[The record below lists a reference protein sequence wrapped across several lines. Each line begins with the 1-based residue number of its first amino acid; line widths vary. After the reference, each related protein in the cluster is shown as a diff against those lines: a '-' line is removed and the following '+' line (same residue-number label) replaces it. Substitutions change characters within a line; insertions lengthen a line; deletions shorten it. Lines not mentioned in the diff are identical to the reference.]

1 MVHGPPTRRKSQQ
14 PQQEQHQKQQ
24 NHNQSQNQN
33 QNHNQTQ
40 QKEQQHHHHQKP
52 CEMDLERMPTP
63 PDGGWGWV
71 VVFASFMIHIVTDG
85 MTYSFGIFYDEF
97 TAYFNEGNGYT
108 AWIASIMVGVTF
120 SSGPISSSFVNRYGC
135 RPVTIAGAILAASC
149 IIVSMFAQNVLTLI
163 ITIGFGTG
171 LGFGL
176 IYLPAIVSVTQYFDS
191 RRSLA
196 TGIAVCGSGFGT
208 FVFAPLTEYLIGS
221 YGWRGAML
229 IIGGIVLNCIIFG
242 AMFRPLE
249 LEAPPNTTSTPKLG
263 KKSAI
268 IDENTTPAE
277 LEPLKVAP
285 ADQYLQLPQR
295 TDVPPGGVIS
305 ITGGS
310 PLCRSNSMGHNLKP
324 NLNNNLNGAINGQ
337 TPVAPTTHT
346 AVVVKSTSNDD
357 IARKCH
363 SQLQLTPL
371 RDAHRERS
379 ASGTMYRVDALYQGS
394 LHNLPEYGSSRNDLS
409 RSMSGSGVIK
419 RYGSLRQ
426 SNQMDQSQEDAK
438 CCGCITCSK
447 ETRDTFSEMMNF
459 SLLRDV
465 IFVIFSVSN
474 FCTSVGFN
482 VPYLYIA
489 AYAKQL
495 GISKTH
501 SSYLIATIGVANTV
515 GRIVLGYVSDKPWVN
530 RLLVYNFCLT
540 ACGLATAMV
549 PLCKDINSL
558 AIYCIVF
565 GFTIGAYVGL
575 TSVILVDL
583 LGLDKLT
590 NAFGLLLLFQGIA
603 SFIGPPIGGWMYDL
617 TSSYSPA
624 FLMAGLMIAI
634 SGLVMFA
641 IPPLQRFQANKADHK
656 NNSEHLSLS

>member
-1 MVHGPPTRRKSQQ
+1 MVHGPPARRKSQQ
-14 PQQEQHQKQQ
+14 QQGQQGQQGQHQ
-24 NHNQSQNQN
+24 NA
-33 QNHNQTQ
+33 
-40 QKEQQHHHHQKP
+40 
-52 CEMDLERMPTP
+52 CEMEMEQVQPTP

-71 VVFASFMIHIVTDG
+71 VVFGSFMIHIVTDG
-85 MTYSFGIFYDEF
+85 MTYSFGIFYNEF
-97 TAYFNEGNGYT
+97 LDYFNEGKGYT

-135 RPVTIAGAILAASC
+135 RAVTIAGAILASSC

-163 ITIGFGTG
+163 LTIGFGTG

-176 IYLPAIVSVTQYFDS
+176 IYLPAIVSVTQYFEAK
-191 RRSLA
+191 RSLA

-249 LEAPPNTTSTPKLG
+249 MDTAPQTPPNTPSTPNLG

-268 IDENTTPAE
+268 IDQNTTPAE
-277 LEPLKVAP
+277 LEPLKILP
-285 ADQYLQLPQR
+285 KDQYLQLPQR
-295 TDVPPGGVIS
+295 TETAVSGG
-305 ITGGS
+305 G
-310 PLCRSNSMGHNLKP
+310 LCRSNSVGHNLKP
-324 NLNNNLNGAINGQ
+324 GLNNNSNGAINGQ
-337 TPVAPTTHT
+337 GPILVTPPSA
-346 AVVVKSTSNDD
+346 VVKSTSNDD

-379 ASGTMYRVDALYQGS
+379 ASGTMYRPDALYQGS
-394 LHNLPEYGSSRNDLS
+394 LHNLPDYVSSRNDLN
-409 RSMSGSGVIK
+409 RSISGSGVIK

-426 SNQMDQSQEDAK
+426 SNNISQSQEVAK

-447 ETRDTFSEMMNF
+447 ETRDTFAEMMNF
-459 SLLRDV
+459 SLLKDV

-474 FCTSVGFN
+474 FCTSIGFN
-482 VPYLYIA
+482 VPYIYVA
-489 AYAKQL
+489 AYAEQL
-495 GISKTH
+495 KIGKTDA
-501 SSYLIATIGVANTV
+501 SYLIAIIGVANTV
-515 GRIVLGYVSDKPWVN
+515 GRIILGYVADKPWVN
-530 RLLVYNFCLT
+530 RLLVYNVCLT
-540 ACGLATAMV
+540 ACGIATAMV
-549 PLCKDINSL
+549 PFCQDFQSL
-558 AIYCIVF
+558 AFYCAVF

-617 TSSYSPA
+617 TDSYSPA
-624 FLMAGLMIAI
+624 FIMAGLMIAI
-634 SGLVMFA
+634 SGLVMFI
-641 IPPLQRFQANKADHK
+641 IPPLQRVQARKSLQKQHA
-656 NNSEHLSLS
+656 EHIALS

>member
-1 MVHGPPTRRKSQQ
+1 MVHGPPARRKSQQ
-14 PQQEQHQKQQ
+14 QH
-24 NHNQSQNQN
+24 
-33 QNHNQTQ
+33 
-40 QKEQQHHHHQKP
+40 EA
-52 CEMDLERMPTP
+52 CEMDMERQPTP

-71 VVFASFMIHIVTDG
+71 VVFGSFMIHIVTDG
-85 MTYSFGIFYDEF
+85 MTYSFGIFYNEF
-97 TAYFNEGNGYT
+97 LDYFNEGKGYT

-135 RPVTIAGAILAASC
+135 RAVTIAGSILAASC

-176 IYLPAIVSVTQYFDS
+176 IYLPAIVSVTQYFEAK
-191 RRSLA
+191 RSLA

-208 FVFAPLTEYLIGS
+208 FVFAPLTEFLIGN

-249 LEAPPNTTSTPKLG
+249 LEAPPQTPPNTPSTPKLA

-268 IDENTTPAE
+268 IDQNTTPAE
-277 LEPLKVAP
+277 LEPLKVLP
-285 ADQYLQLPQR
+285 KDQYLQLPQR
-295 TDVPPGGVIS
+295 TDTPVSGGA
-305 ITGGS
+305 
-310 PLCRSNSMGHNLKP
+310 LCRSNSVGHNLKP
-324 NLNNNLNGAINGQ
+324 SLNNNSNGAVNGQ
-337 TPVAPTTHT
+337 GPTLVTPPQA
-346 AVVVKSTSNDD
+346 VVKSTSNDD

-379 ASGTMYRVDALYQGS
+379 ASGTMYRPDALYQGS
-394 LHNLPEYGSSRNDLS
+394 LHNLPDYVSSRNDLS

-426 SNQMDQSQEDAK
+426 SNNVSQSQEEAK

-447 ETRDTFSEMMNF
+447 ETRDTFAEMMNF
-459 SLLRDV
+459 SLLKDMV
-465 IFVIFSVSN
+465 FVIFSVSN
-474 FCTSVGFN
+474 FCTSIGFN
-482 VPYLYIA
+482 VPYLYVV
-489 AYAKQL
+489 AYAETLKL
-495 GISKTH
+495 TKTDA
-501 SSYLIATIGVANTV
+501 SYLISTIGVANTV
-515 GRIVLGYVSDKPWVN
+515 GRIILGYISDKPWVN
-530 RLLVYNFCLT
+530 RLLVYNVCLT
-540 ACGLATAMV
+540 ACGISTAMV
-549 PLCKDINSL
+549 PLCHDFQSL
-558 AIYCIVF
+558 AFYCCVF

-617 TSSYSPA
+617 TDSYAPA

-641 IPPLQRFQANKADHK
+641 IPPLQRLQARKSERKPHT
-656 NNSEHLSLS
+656 EHLALS